1 MTTVELQHT
10 LEEWA
15 AGWSTRDVERVISL
29 CTEQCVYE
37 DVPLGV
43 VNKGKDELRA
53 FGEQVFEAFPDLKIE
68 LTTQVAAT
76 DWAMLEWIMSGT
88 HQGNLPGLPSTGE
101 RFSVRGATV
110 LQLED
115 GRIIRNSDYWDMAT
129 LLTQLGL
136 MPSRP
141 QEQSDPAIKS
151 EGAAIAGN

>member
-10 LEEWA
+10 LEEWT

-29 CTEQCVYE
+29 FTDQCVFE

-43 VNKGKDELRA
+43 VNQGKDELRA
-53 FGEQVFEAFPDLKIE
+53 FGEQVFGAFPDLKIE
-68 LTTQVAAT
+68 LTTHIAAA

-115 GRIIRNSDYWDMAT
+115 GRISRESDYWDMAT

-136 MPSRP
+136 MPPRP
-141 QEQSDPAIKS
+141 QE
-151 EGAAIAGN
+151 